1 MSRSDWI
8 LRRADAACGKVFH
21 PNRQSAEGYR
31 STSYSVAIRLV
42 HVILALYLIPAFLIV
57 FLVGALGI
65 MIVGVVRLF
74 CLCEKSAFGQA
85 RSPEPDE
92 ELGERKYPGQ

>member
-31 STSYSVAIRLV
+31 STSHSLATRLV
-42 HVILALYLIPAFLIV
+42 HVILVLYLIPAFLIV

-65 MIVGVVRLF
+65 MILGVVRLF
-74 CLCEKSAFGQA
+74 CRWGEKVTATKLTK
-85 RSPEPDE
+85 
-92 ELGERKYPGQ
+92 LGYLDTKP